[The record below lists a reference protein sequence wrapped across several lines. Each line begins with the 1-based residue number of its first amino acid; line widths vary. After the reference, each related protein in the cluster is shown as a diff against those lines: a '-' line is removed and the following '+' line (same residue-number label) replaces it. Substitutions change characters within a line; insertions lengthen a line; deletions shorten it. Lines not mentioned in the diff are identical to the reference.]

1 MDSNFNHI
9 KELYSLT
16 APFMFFI
23 LPFFIF
29 YILNSLTNYRS
40 YFLYSCLVYGVPHIL
55 QSFFTLFHSFFLCSP
70 LSGVFQSPHL
80 LSLSFYIHLVY
91 SPVDVLCCIFHFI
104 HSSASDLFGLFLW
117 FLFVEFLI
125 LLMYCFPAC
134 WVLCFI
140 VAHWVSLEQLIWII
154 YQVNHRILSLSSVTR
169 GLLRSFCD
177 VTFHWFLMFLG
188 VLHCCFLIWSSHL
201 LQTLLVA
208 FRSEI
213 LFIVP
218 AYNRGFLRHCRNTCA
233 PYFLASCDRNLKLL
247 CLLSTLQLTR
257 LAAGNLFCFS

>member
-1 MDSNFNHI
+1 MFSV
-9 KELYSLT
+9 
-16 APFMFFI
+16 AFFI
-23 LPFFIF
+23 SFILQLQ
-29 YILNSLTNYRS
+29 I
-40 YFLYSCLVYGVPHIL
+40 CLV
-55 QSFFTLFHSFFLCSP
+55 C
-70 LSGVFQSPHL
+70 
-80 LSLSFYIHLVY
+80 FY
-91 SPVDVLCCIFHFI
+91 DF
-104 HSSASDLFGLFLW
+104 
-117 FLFVEFLI
+117 FVEFLI

-213 LFIVP
+213 LFIGP
-218 AYNRGFLRHCRNTCA
+218 AYNWGFLCPCSNTCA
-233 PYFLASCDRNLKLL
+233 PYFLAPCERNLKLL

-257 LAAGNLFCFS
+257 LAAGNLFCFSSDNTIAQVCDFSLATDSGLFSACCLPKLVFTAILGNIHKELPLELRELWV